1 MGAQKSLA
9 AHWDS
14 KRSVYTIALM
24 LIPRVTGIGDI
35 TKFFMSLRF
44 SFKLHISEIQQS
56 LNWIYIHSVV
66 FFFFSVKFFSKI
78 SASHEHPI
86 ERQGRG
92 LWPTLAQT
100 FLGIRDRGRACPWE
114 PELVTAAGCSKAK
127 KKAEGPK

>member
-14 KRSVYTIALM
+14 KRSIYTTALI

-35 TKFFMSLRF
+35 TRLFMSLRF
-44 SFKLHISEIQQS
+44 TVLICIFLKYSNLQTGYTFI
-56 LNWIYIHSVV
+56 N

-78 SASHEHPI
+78 SACLEHPI
-86 ERQGRG
+86 GRQGRG

-100 FLGIRDRGRACPWE
+100 FLGIRDGGRACPWE